1 MQDPWNTLRAQITS
15 FSKPFPRAA
24 IELAHAHREAVAP
37 HLVEVLTQV
46 AADPGVA
53 ANPDYVLHHYAMH
66 LLAVW
71 RDPRALAPLLALKRY
86 NEDDLDMLLGDGLTD
101 VYGRCLASVCD
112 GRIEPLQALFEDPQA
127 GHWVRIAAL
136 HALVVRVLEGDGD
149 RDALVQYLIARGEAE
164 AARLHAL
171 EALGEER
178 QYLELIDW
186 IVMAALDLAA
196 SGMVAHIDSWF
207 DAGWLDPMMIGSKA
221 SLHDDLVNARTPDLS
236 SARAAS
242 LRYVRDV
249 EAEIGTWAAFR
260 DEEPASPAFV
270 PVLPV
275 RTTPKV
281 GRNDPCPCGSGK
293 KYKKC
298 CGAG

>member
-1 MQDPWNTLRAQITS
+1 
-15 FSKPFPRAA
+15 
-24 IELAHAHREAVAP
+24 
-37 HLVEVLTQV
+37 
-46 AADPGVA
+46 
-53 ANPDYVLHHYAMH
+53 
-66 LLAVW
+66 
-71 RDPRALAPLLALKRY
+71 
-86 NEDDLDMLLGDGLTD
+86 
-101 VYGRCLASVCD
+101 
-112 GRIEPLQALFEDPQA
+112 
-127 GHWVRIAAL
+127 
-136 HALVVRVLEGDGD
+136 
-149 RDALVQYLIARGEAE
+149 
-164 AARLHAL
+164 
-171 EALGEER
+171 
-178 QYLELIDW
+178 
-186 IVMAALDLAA
+186 MAALDLAA

-207 DAGWLDPMMIGSKA
+207 DAGWLDPMMTGSKA
-221 SLHDDLVNARTPDLS
+221 ALHDDLVNARTPDLS